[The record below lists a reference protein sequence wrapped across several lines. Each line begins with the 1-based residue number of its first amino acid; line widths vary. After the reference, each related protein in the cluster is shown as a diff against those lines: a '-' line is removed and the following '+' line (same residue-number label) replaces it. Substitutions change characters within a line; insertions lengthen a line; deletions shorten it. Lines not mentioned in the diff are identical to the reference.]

1 MTFGEKLQHLRKS
14 KSMSQEQLAAQLSVS
29 RQAVS
34 KWELDESLPD
44 TSKLLATSKIFGVT
58 TDYLLDDSQDNDG
71 FEQIPIYNKSKSTIH
86 FISNLIKKKGYL
98 AGYIISGYAALSL
111 LLLRFAHYAFKTTLM
126 PPEGFG
132 ITFSDL
138 PTQMKLPL
146 HFINGIS
153 IIATII
159 LISGIVFAI
168 YFKRKGEER
177 K

>member
-44 TSKLLATSKIFGVT
+44 TSKLLAISKIFGVT

-86 FISNLIKKKGYL
+86 FISN
-98 AGYIISGYAALSL
+98 GYIISGYAALSL